1 MDIYI
6 YFGLEEDVDI
16 DDLEEEI
23 DEILGDKGEVTGRGM
38 GISGG
43 NIDVELYNETI
54 LEHFLEELRELEFPK
69 ETYYVIDGVRKNLF

>member
-1 MDIYI
+1 MDIFI
-6 YFGLEEDVDI
+6 YFELEGDVDI

-43 NIDVELYNETI
+43 NIDVELFDETI
-54 LEHFLEELRELEFPK
+54 LENFLKELRELEFPQDA
-69 ETYYVIDGVRKNLF
+69 YYVIDGVRNKLF